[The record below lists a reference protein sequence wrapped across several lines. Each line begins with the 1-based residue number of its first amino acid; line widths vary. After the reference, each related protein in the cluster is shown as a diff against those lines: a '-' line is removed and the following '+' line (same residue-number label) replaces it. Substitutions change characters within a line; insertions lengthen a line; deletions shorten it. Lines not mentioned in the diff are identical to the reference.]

1 MIRHPGQ
8 ILHSAPLPT
17 SLILLEQTPGGA
29 CLISKVGRGERDPCM
44 CSHPTPTP
52 SSNEISAL
60 SKTGFSG
67 PGKIYTEKSVVLWAS
82 PNSML
87 TLYGF
92 TLYASHYG
100 PDLSS
105 HPNPVTERGGK
116 PKRRDIC
123 IVSIAF

>member
-1 MIRHPGQ
+1 
-8 ILHSAPLPT
+8 
-17 SLILLEQTPGGA
+17 
-29 CLISKVGRGERDPCM
+29 M
-44 CSHPTPTP
+44 CSHTTLTP

-105 HPNPVTERGGK
+105 HPNPVTGRDGK